1 MPRLFAG
8 LEIPPSVGQ
17 ALSWLRGGLPGARW
31 IEPTDY
37 HITLRFVGDIDDRTA
52 FELVHA
58 LDRVERTEFDVRLA
72 GIDVFGADKP
82 HSVFARVEPTPEI
95 RELQAD
101 LERLCQRLGLKP
113 EPRKFTPHVTLAR
126 LRRSNP
132 ADVASW
138 LSLRGGFTCPPF
150 RVEQFA
156 LFSARDSVGGGP
168 YLVEETY
175 PLRAW

>member
-8 LEIPPSVGQ
+8 LEIPPSVAL
-17 ALSWLRGGLPGARW
+17 ALSGLPGGLSGARW
-31 IEPTDY
+31 IEPADY

-52 FELVHA
+52 DELVHA
-58 LDRVERTEFDVRLA
+58 LDRVERTEFQVRLA

-82 HSVFARVEPTPEI
+82 HSVYARVEPTPELK
-95 RELQAD
+95 ELQAD

-113 EPRKFTPHVTLAR
+113 GPRKFTPHVTLAR

-132 ADVASW
+132 AEVAGW
-138 LSLRGGFTCPPF
+138 LALRGGFTAQPF
-150 RVEQFA
+150 LVEQFT
-156 LFSARDSVGGGP
+156 LFSARESVGGGP
-168 YLVEETY
+168 YLVEVAY

>member
-8 LEIPPSVGQ
+8 LEIPPSL
-17 ALSWLRGGLPGARW
+17 ALSLSGLRGGLPGARW
-31 IEPTDY
+31 IEPRDY

-52 FELVHA
+52 DELAHA
-58 LDRVERTEFDVRLA
+58 LDRVERTEFEVRLA

-82 HSVFARVEPTPEI
+82 HSVYARVEPTPEI

-126 LRRSNP
+126 LRRGNP

-138 LSLRGGFTCPPF
+138 LTLRGGFTAQPF
-150 RVEQFA
+150 LVEQFA
-156 LFSARDSVGGGP
+156 LFSAKDSVGGGP